1 MFINNKSLGT
11 NGLDPMSILKKK
23 PAGTVEG
30 APKNPESQGAS
41 QAPKE
46 KLEVAKTPGGSSQ
59 PVFSSDDEETM
70 KNNWLELGKTGGA
83 PIKSISEA
91 IKNKQSST
99 AAVLDY
105 MKAKGYSKEEI
116 ANVGE
121 FIKKVSTYESKDN
134 KGGEIDFKDPK
145 TGSVTKRKLL
155 DVLVEGL
162 KTKGINDQQLK
173 TLANDGFSFNAYT
186 SLVKDGHFIT

>member
-11 NGLDPMSILKKK
+11 NGLDPLSILKKK
-23 PAGTVEG
+23 PAGTVDG
-30 APKNPESQGAS
+30 GPKNPETSS
-41 QAPKE
+41 APKAPQE
-46 KLEVAKTPGGSSQ
+46 KLEVTKTPGGSSQ
-59 PVFSSDDEETM
+59 VVFQSKDIEGM
-70 KNNWLELGKTGGA
+70 KENWLKLGAKGGA
-83 PIKSISEA
+83 PIKAISES
-91 IKNKQSST
+91 IRNKQSST

-105 MKAKGYSKEEI
+105 MKAQGYSKEEI

-121 FIKKVSTYESKDN
+121 FIKKVSTYESKGN

-155 DVLVEGL
+155 DVLVEGI
-162 KTKGINDQQLK
+162 KTKGINEQQLK
-173 TLANDGFSFNAYT
+173 TLANDGFSAEAYA

>member
-30 APKNPESQGAS
+30 APKNFESKGAS
-41 QAPKE
+41 QEPKE
-46 KLEVAKTPGGSSQ
+46 NLEVTKTPGGSSQ
-59 PVFSSDDEETM
+59 AVFKANDEESM
-70 KNNWLELGKTGGA
+70 KKNWLALGEKGGA

-91 IKNKQSST
+91 VRNKQSAT

-105 MKAKGYSKEEI
+105 MKSQGYSKEEI

-121 FIKKVSTYESKDN
+121 FIKQVSTYESKGN

-155 DVLVEGL
+155 DVLMEGL
-162 KTKGINDQQLK
+162 KTKGINDKQLK
-173 TLANDGFSFNAYT
+173 TLGNDGFSVNAYV